1 MKTVRLPALI
11 AISCLAFPA
20 MAHEIESAASSTAAP
35 PFDITRA
42 VATTDGALATLSLEL
57 AGAAGSIL
65 PDPVGSLPGAPVNAY
80 VWVTGLDPA
89 IAGFA
94 PKSGI
99 LAVAVTAHPDFDDT
113 PKFDENGDGD
123 AANDGK
129 TWHSHFVVL
138 EKTDACKAGFK
149 VRDIAPGEMM
159 PPSAPGL
166 PIALDSPGDIP
177 VLNDSAVT
185 LVVPLAGAEGATF
198 DGLTAALRV
207 NAEGKAP
214 LLCVEAVHDIASG
227 DLTLPGRITLKK

>member
-1 MKTVRLPALI
+1 MKYAHLLTLLAITCSALPTA
-11 AISCLAFPA
+11 
-20 MAHEIESAASSTAAP
+20 AHEITSVVSSTAAP
-35 PFDITRA
+35 PFDIKRA
-42 VATTDGALATLSLEL
+42 AASTDGTLAKLSLEL
-57 AGAAGSIL
+57 AGKAGSIL

-89 IAGFA
+89 VAGFA
-94 PKSGI
+94 AKSGI

-149 VRDIAPGEMM
+149 VRDIAPGEAL

-166 PIALDSPGDIP
+166 PIALDSPGNTP
-177 VLNDSAVT
+177 VLEDFALT
-185 LVVPLAGAEGATF
+185 LEVPLAGAQGAAF
-198 DGLTAALRV
+198 DGLTAGLRV
-207 NAEGKAP
+207 NAEGKTP

-227 DLTLPGRITLKK
+227 DLSLPGRIQTKN